1 MRHRVR
7 AAAATLVVVV
17 VLALAGIVVSATP
30 ALAWTCRV
38 VTADNMRTFS
48 SYSGSTTV
56 SPHLIY
62 QGQRVRVFEVR
73 NGRYRVNFEWQQNPR
88 AGTYYGRWISAND
101 AYTNPYGGACTHS
114 Y

>member
-1 MRHRVR
+1 MSHRVR
-7 AAAATLVVVV
+7 AAAATLAV
-17 VLALAGIVVSATP
+17 VLALAGIIVSATP

-38 VTADNMRTFS
+38 VTATNMRTFS
-48 SYSGSTTV
+48 ASTGSTTI

-101 AYTNPYGGACTHS
+101 AYTNPYGGNCSHS